1 MEYRKELIHDIY
13 DKVFGLADLDW
24 SEICAKHSLDCHSD
38 TLRKAGYGIK
48 MAAEAGVLHFASN
61 DMESYNEIFKAK
73 KQFYDQRREYNKL
86 LAEDARSEHLV
97 QELVKAAKRAAEVKP
112 LHHIPL
118 CIPTP
123 AKDKPKDAV
132 LVLSDW
138 HYGLTTD
145 NIWNKFDTDIA
156 DRRIA
161 KLRLEVID
169 KLKRYNVAG
178 LHVVL
183 LGDFVSGA
191 IHNSCRVKASE
202 DVVDQLMHVCE
213 RIAELIGDIS
223 NYVGGTTVY
232 STWGNHA
239 RMIANIKDSIH
250 TDNLERIIPFWLNER
265 FRERDDIVI
274 DETNKYDFLSI
285 KPCGIQVGAAHG
297 DLDHGKDAL
306 ATASSMYRRAFGC
319 DMKYFITGHMHH
331 LHSKEEL
338 DVEHIGVG
346 SLCGVEDYAKDKR
359 LFSKP
364 TQTFLVFDRDGLDS
378 IHNINLEKC

>member
-1 MEYRKELIHDIY
+1 MEHSKELIHDIY
-13 DKVFGLADLDW
+13 DKVFGLTDLDW

-48 MAAEAGVLHFASN
+48 MAAEAGVINFTSA
-61 DMESYNEIFKAK
+61 DMENYNEIFKAK
-73 KQFYDQRREYNKL
+73 KQFYDQRREYHKL
-86 LAEDARSEHLV
+86 LAADARAEHLV
-97 QELVKAAKRAAEVKP
+97 EELVAAANRAAEAKP
-112 LHHIPL
+112 LPRRFGYNIVGEVNE
-118 CIPTP
+118 
-123 AKDKPKDAV
+123 AV
-132 LVLSDW
+132 LILSDW
-138 HYGLTTD
+138 HYGLSTD
-145 NIWNKFDTDIA
+145 NIWNKYNTEIA
-156 DRRIA
+156 NRRIA
-161 KLRLEVID
+161 KLRDEAISKIDRNEVC
-169 KLKRYNVAG
+169 K

-202 DVVDQLMHVCE
+202 DVVDQLMHVSE
-213 RIAELIGDIS
+213 KIAELVAELAD
-223 NYVGGTTVY
+223 YVESTIIY

-239 RMIANIKDSIH
+239 RLVANIKDSVH

-265 FRERDDIVI
+265 FKDREDIIIDDS
-274 DETNKYDFLSI
+274 NKYDFLSI
-285 KPCGIQVGAAHG
+285 QPCGIQVGAAHG
-297 DLDHGKDAL
+297 DLDSGKDAL
-306 ATASSMYRRAFGC
+306 ATAVSMYRRAFGC

-346 SLCGVEDYAKDKR
+346 SLCGVEDYAKDRR

-364 TQTFLVFDRDGLDS
+364 TQTFLVFNRDGLDS

>member
-1 MEYRKELIHDIY
+1 MEQNKELIHDIY

-24 SEICAKHSLDCHSD
+24 SEICAKHSLACHSD

-48 MAAEAGVLHFASN
+48 MAAEAGVLNFASN

-73 KQFYDQRREYNKL
+73 KQFYDQRREYHKL
-86 LAEDARSEHLV
+86 LASDARAEHLV
-97 QELVKAAKRAAEVKP
+97 EELVAAANRAAEAKP
-112 LHHIPL
+112 LPRRFTYNI
-118 CIPTP
+118 T
-123 AKDKPKDAV
+123 DEVNEAV
-132 LVLSDW
+132 LILSDW
-138 HYGLTTD
+138 HYGLSTD
-145 NIWNKFDTDIA
+145 NIWNKYNVEIA
-156 DRRIA
+156 NRRIA
-161 KLRLEVID
+161 KLRDETISKID
-169 KLKRYNVAG
+169 RNEIRK
-178 LHVVL
+178 LHVIL

-202 DVVDQLMHVCE
+202 DVVDQLMHVSE
-213 RIAELIGDIS
+213 KIAELVAELAD
-223 NYVGGTTVY
+223 YVESTIVY

-239 RMIANIKDSIH
+239 RMIANIKDSVH

-265 FRERDDIVI
+265 FKDRNDIVI
-274 DETNKYDFLSI
+274 DDSNKYDFLSI
-285 KPCGIQVGAAHG
+285 QPCGIHVGAAHG
-297 DLDHGKDAL
+297 DLDSGKDAL
-306 ATASSMYRRAFGC
+306 ATAASMYRRAFGY

-364 TQTFLVFDRDGLDS
+364 TQTFLVFNKDGLDS